1 MIAVEEISGTRF
13 KTDTERDAEIESA
26 MSLCWRAADEITR
39 LTARVAEL
47 EGGIKKALDATLGI
61 KRRSWRISRRSCETH
76 WSPNPNSFPYTHWRT
91 YNAQATH
98 GGD

>member
-1 MIAVEEISGTRF
+1 MSGLVEELRRHHDRLNCHVEEISGTRF

-47 EGGIKKALDATLGI
+47 EGGIKKALDVH
-61 KRRSWRISRRSCETH
+61 KRNFGHQTEKLADIAPILRDALE
-76 WSPNPNSFPYTHWRT
+76 PKP
-91 YNAQATH
+91 
-98 GGD
+98 